1 MALSWQKD
9 RNSSLRKRA
18 IAEEIEDRR
27 RIAAFER
34 KGRTVP
40 SKAEL
45 RLVAEKAAQEH
56 KWEPRGEW
64 VITCQCG
71 HVAKVKIA
79 FSEARQKGLPC
90 TKCGLRKRLSE
101 DDLKPPWN

>member
-9 RNSSLRKRA
+9 RNNSLRKRA
-18 IAEEIEDRR
+18 IAEEIEDQQ

-40 SKAEL
+40 SKADL
-45 RLVAEKAAQEH
+45 RVVAEQAAQEH
-56 KWEPRGEW
+56 KREPRGEW

-71 HVAKVKIA
+71 HIAKVKIA
-79 FSEARQKGLPC
+79 FSEARQKGLRC

-101 DDLKPPWN
+101 DDLKPPWD